1 MSFSSKYPDILK
13 SIAPS
18 LVNYYKQF
26 AEKEK
31 IASVNVNHGI
41 SSTPSIDKFCTY
53 LINHDGVGN
62 GIYGAN
68 DKESISSA
76 SSLRSFTII
85 PQEIPTPEEK
95 EQVQEPTRETTP
107 PKSVETAT
115 PVVESVADSTTTTST
130 PPTPPT
136 PPRSSGATFG
146 DVRRNSGSVFG
157 GRSRGIYEEF
167 KAPGV
172 WRRISRSRYN
182 LLRNQ
187 NSTTPN
193 PTGSRRRR
201 GGGIFGG
208 GRSGSG
214 GSQQQFDTPPNG
226 RARYPFEVR
235 DGWVWKRNKWE
246 RI

>member
-1 MSFSSKYPDILK
+1 MSFSKKYPEILN

-31 IASVNVNHGI
+31 IASVTVNHGI

-53 LINHDGVGN
+53 LINHDGDGN
-62 GIYGAN
+62 GTFGAN
-68 DKESISSA
+68 DKESISDA
-76 SSLRSFTII
+76 SSLRTFTII

-95 EQVQEPTRETTP
+95 EQVQEPIRETTP

-115 PVVESVADSTTTTST
+115 PVVESVSDSTTTTST
-130 PPTPPT
+130 PPAPP
-136 PPRSSGATFG
+136 PSSGATFG
-146 DVRRNSGSVFG
+146 DVRRNSGRG
-157 GRSRGIYEEF
+157 WGRRGRYEEF
-167 KAPGV
+167 KAPGA
-172 WRRISRSRYN
+172 WKRISRSRYN
-182 LLRNQ
+182 ALRNR
-187 NSTTPN
+187 NITTTN
-193 PTGSRRRR
+193 TTGSRRRR

-214 GSQQQFDTPPNG
+214 GNQQQFDTPPNG
-226 RARYPFEVR
+226 RGRFPFEVR
-235 DGWVWKRNKWE
+235 DGWVWKRNRWS

>member
-1 MSFSSKYPDILK
+1 MSFSKKYPEILN

-31 IASVNVNHGI
+31 IASVTVNHEI

-62 GIYGAN
+62 GTYGAN

-115 PVVESVADSTTTTST
+115 PVVESVPDSTTTTST
-130 PPTPPT
+130 PPTPP
-136 PPRSSGATFG
+136 PSGGATFG
-146 DVRRNSGSVFG
+146 DVRRNSTRGL
-157 GRSRGIYEEF
+157 GRRGRYEEF

-172 WRRISRSRYN
+172 WKRISRSRYN
-182 LLRNQ
+182 ALRNR
-187 NSTTPN
+187 NITTTN
-193 PTGSRRRR
+193 TTGSRRRR

-208 GRSGSG
+208 RRSGSG

-226 RARYPFEVR
+226 RGRFPFEVR
-235 DGWVWKRNKWE
+235 DSWVWKRNKWE

>member
-1 MSFSSKYPDILK
+1 MSFSKKYPEILN

-31 IASVNVNHGI
+31 IASVTVNHGI

-53 LINHDGVGN
+53 LINHDGDGN
-62 GIYGAN
+62 GIFGAN

-76 SSLRSFTII
+76 SSLRTFTII

-95 EQVQEPTRETTP
+95 EQVQEPIRETTP

-115 PVVESVADSTTTTST
+115 PVVESVPDSTTTTST
-130 PPTPPT
+130 PPTPP
-136 PPRSSGATFG
+136 PSSGATFG
-146 DVRRNSGSVFG
+146 DVRRNSRSILG
-157 GRSRGIYEEF
+157 GRGRYEEF
-167 KAPGV
+167 KAPGT
-172 WRRISRSRYN
+172 WKRISRSRYN
-182 LLRNQ
+182 ALRSRNI
-187 NSTTPN
+187 TTTN

-201 GGGIFGG
+201 GGGIFGF

-226 RARYPFEVR
+226 RGRYPFEVR
-235 DGWVWKRNKWE
+235 DSWVWKRNKWE